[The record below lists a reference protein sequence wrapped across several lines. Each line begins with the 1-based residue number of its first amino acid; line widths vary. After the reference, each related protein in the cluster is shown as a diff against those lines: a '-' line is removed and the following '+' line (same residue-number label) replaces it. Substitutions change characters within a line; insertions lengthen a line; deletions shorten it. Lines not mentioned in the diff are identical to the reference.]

1 MKPQENVNG
10 QNTKWLSMGE
20 RWVSNCVCVQ
30 TWITGDPLPGHRA
43 SSTPGCAV
51 GAVVGRPWPASPG
64 CSPPA
69 GAPGPG
75 CPFPRCAAAVAAS
88 SPARAACAAQPSD
101 WTSRQRETSSANTH
115 SEQPCRHDNLS
126 IHRSIQ
132 PFFVL
137 FLLPLP
143 STGNTHVPNHIGEIG
158 RKEGKKARKV
168 FPLPHIVGGQHD
180 VMCLHLACSPALP
193 PLLPIAQTSPQCPTP
208 LSLQICPP
216 RPILRSAYK
225 RAVSV
230 GYACKLVGVSHLAA
244 VTTRCPM
251 LCAWQHAKI
260 GLGVDDDDHYKPEL
274 EREARTAETLRIT
287 EKMLNDSWYCFY
299 L

>member
-1 MKPQENVNG
+1 MSKIQNG
-10 QNTKWLSMGE
+10 CPRETGGSA
-20 RWVSNCVCVQ
+20 RVCVRASA
-30 TWITGDPLPGHRA
+30 WISGDPLPGHRA

-75 CPFPRCAAAVAAS
+75 CPFPCCAAAVAAS

-126 IHRSIQ
+126 IHRSIH

-137 FLLPLP
+137 FRQTLFLHPRTP
-143 STGNTHVPNHIGEIG
+143 VCQAKFGEIG
-158 RKEGKKARKV
+158 RKVRGGGKKSEKSFAASSRRQRTTWCDV
-168 FPLPHIVGGQHD
+168 FTSG
-180 VMCLHLACSPALP
+180 SLP
-193 PLLPIAQTSPQCPTP
+193 PPSRLSCQLYRLALHVPL

-216 RPILRSAYK
+216 RLILGSAYK
-225 RAVSV
+225 RAASL
-230 GYACKLVGVSHLAA
+230 GYASKLVGVSHLAA
-244 VTTRCPM
+244 ATTQCPM
-251 LCAWQHAKI
+251 LCAWQHVKI
-260 GLGVDDDDHYKPEL
+260 GLGNDYDDYYKPKL
-274 EREARTAETLRIT
+274 EKKWEERWK
-287 EKMLNDSWYCFY
+287 EKVLKYFWYCIIIY
-299 L
+299 ELI

>member
-1 MKPQENVNG
+1 MGKIQNG
-10 QNTKWLSMGE
+10 CPRESSG
-20 RWVSNCVCVQ
+20 SACVCAQ
-30 TWITGDPLPGHRA
+30 TWISGDPLPGHRA

-51 GAVVGRPWPASPG
+51 GAVARRPWPASPG

-137 FLLPLP
+137 LLPMCPTKLRRNCEEGGGKKLKKFQHFLL
-143 STGNTHVPNHIGEIG
+143 
-158 RKEGKKARKV
+158 
-168 FPLPHIVGGQHD
+168 
-180 VMCLHLACSPALP
+180 
-193 PLLPIAQTSPQCPTP
+193 
-208 LSLQICPP
+208 LSE
-216 RPILRSAYK
+216 
-225 RAVSV
+225 
-230 GYACKLVGVSHLAA
+230 
-244 VTTRCPM
+244 
-251 LCAWQHAKI
+251 
-260 GLGVDDDDHYKPEL
+260 DD
-274 EREARTAETLRIT
+274 
-287 EKMLNDSWYCFY
+287 MM
-299 L
+299 